1 MAFLAYILL
10 YTEEGV
16 NVFFTSFTTKTV
28 KAFLSFS
35 SLHAVLFWQTLASYA
50 QGDVTR
56 LPISHPGH
64 SLEPGLILEADMD
77 DEEGETDEDATVVT
91 DDTVEGLLP
100 WAPKP
105 NQVSRNAIL
114 AVNTGLYVKLRA
126 LKYVVCGCGQTQAK
140 IRQLWPTLTRF
151 RAVAFVFSH
160 EISCR
165 CGITRN

>member
-1 MAFLAYILL
+1 M
-10 YTEEGV
+10 
-16 NVFFTSFTTKTV
+16 KTV
-28 KAFLSFS
+28 KAFLLFS

-64 SLEPGLILEADMD
+64 SLEPGLILETDVD

-105 NQVSRNAIL
+105 NQVSRNA
-114 AVNTGLYVKLRA
+114 VFTVDTGLYVKLQT
-126 LKYVVCGCGQTQAK
+126 LKNHLWSCGQTQAK
-140 IRQLWPTLTRF
+140 IRQLWPTLTRVP
-151 RAVAFVFSH
+151 AVAFVFSQ
-160 EISCR
+160 EVSCR
-165 CGITRN
+165 CGITRNYRAFVELTGCR